1 MRGVLGV
8 GVGNGDGYVGFE
20 DGAML
25 GLERLDGMGLG
36 KG

>member
-1 MRGVLGV
+1 MKGVLGV

-20 DGAML
+20 DRAIV
-25 GLERLDGMGLG
+25 GLERLYGMGLG

>member
-1 MRGVLGV
+1 MIGV

-20 DGAML
+20 DGDMV
-25 GLERLDGMGLG
+25 GLERRLDGMGLG